1 MTRISS
7 ITVPKS
13 RCLSRPGNESRR
25 ISYGKA
31 PRVLWTLCSSATLG
45 RSGWLINCLSVII
58 KQSKRFTVMRFTS
71 NPGHIDK
78 QSLLVIGPTPPPYH
92 GVSVAMKAILESSLA
107 IKFDLLHVDL
117 ADRRGIEHV
126 DKPDLHD
133 VVLFLKQWGRLISL
147 LWLERPA
154 VAYLAIS
161 QSTIGFLRDSFLML
175 PAWIAGAHVVLHLHG
190 GNFKA
195 WYESRSF
202 LMRSYVRIVLR
213 RVSYVAVLGESFR
226 QLFDGLIASHRIA
239 VVPNGID
246 WPAVQK
252 PAWDQHK
259 LHRHRILHLSTLSR
273 LKGALVLL
281 AAIPTVLKI
290 RQDVE
295 FMLAGPWL
303 NEEDRREAE
312 SFIALHGLS
321 GHVVFTGPVSTLEHK
336 RSIYSSADLF
346 VFPGLQQEGQP
357 LVVLE
362 AMASGLPVLFTDRGC
377 LRDTVIEG
385 ECGLEVRSN
394 DPQHLAD
401 RLLWCFDRPE
411 EVERMGR
418 NAREHFE
425 RFYTSERLVL
435 CLGDL
440 FTLASGRCSPPSCL
454 SSVPLVSQQ
463 KPGSR

>member
-1 MTRISS
+1 MS
-7 ITVPKS
+7 
-13 RCLSRPGNESRR
+13 ESPA
-25 ISYGKA
+25 I
-31 PRVLWTLCSSATLG
+31 
-45 RSGWLINCLSVII
+45 
-58 KQSKRFTVMRFTS
+58 
-71 NPGHIDK
+71 
-78 QSLLVIGPTPPPYH
+78 LVIGPIPPPFH
-92 GVSVAMKAILESSLA
+92 GVSVAMDAVLKSPLRE
-107 IKFDLLHVDL
+107 KFRLCHLDL

-133 VVLFLKQWGRLISL
+133 VVLFLKQWGRLITL
-147 LWLERPA
+147 LRRERPA

-190 GNFKA
+190 GNFKT
-195 WYESRSF
+195 WYESRSS
-202 LMRSYVRIVLR
+202 LMRLYVRIILR

-226 QLFDGLIASHRIA
+226 RLFEGLIASNRVA

-252 PAWDQHK
+252 PAQKRHNP
-259 LHRHRILHLSTLSR
+259 HRHRILHLSTLSR

-281 AAIPTVLKI
+281 AAIPMVLKV

-295 FMLAGPWL
+295 FIFAGPWL

-312 SFIALHGLS
+312 SFIALHRLS
-321 GHVVFTGPVSTLEHK
+321 GHVVFAGPVSTLEHK

-401 RLLWCFDRPE
+401 RLLWCLDRPD

-418 NAREHFE
+418 NARERFE
-425 RFYTSERLVL
+425 RSYTSECFVRH
-435 CLGDL
+435 LGDL
-440 FTLASGRCSPPSCL
+440 FTLVSEGWSPLPHGAP
-454 SSVPLVSQQ
+454 VGAGGTKQY
-463 KPGSR
+463 RTR

>member
-1 MTRISS
+1 
-7 ITVPKS
+7 
-13 RCLSRPGNESRR
+13 
-25 ISYGKA
+25 
-31 PRVLWTLCSSATLG
+31 
-45 RSGWLINCLSVII
+45 
-58 KQSKRFTVMRFTS
+58 MRFIS
-71 NPGHIDK
+71 NPDHLDK
-78 QSLLVIGPTPPPYH
+78 QSVLIIGPTPPPYH

-107 IKFDLLHVDL
+107 AKFDLLHVDL

-133 VVLFLKQWGRLISL
+133 VVLFLKQWWSLISL
-147 LWLERPA
+147 LRQERPT

-161 QSTIGFLRDSFLML
+161 QSTVGFLRDSLLML

-202 LMRSYVRIVLR
+202 LMRMYVRMVLR
-213 RVSYVAVLGESFR
+213 RVSHMAILGESFR
-226 QLFDGLIASHRIA
+226 RLFEGLIASNRIA
-239 VVPNGID
+239 VVANGID

-252 PAWDQHK
+252 PARERHK
-259 LHRHRILHLSTLSR
+259 PQRYRILHLSTLSR

-281 AAIPTVLKI
+281 AAIPMVVKI

-312 SFIALHGLS
+312 SFIACHGLS

-377 LRDTVIEG
+377 LKDTVIEG
-385 ECGLEVRSN
+385 ECGIEVRSN

-401 RLLWCFDRPE
+401 RLLWCLDHPE

-418 NAREHFE
+418 SARERFE
-425 RFYTSERLVL
+425 RFYTRERLVL

-440 FTLASGRCSPPSCL
+440 FTLTSGGCRPPSRV
-454 SSVPLVSQQ
+454 SRAALVSEQ

>member
-1 MTRISS
+1 M
-7 ITVPKS
+7 P
-13 RCLSRPGNESRR
+13 ESPT
-25 ISYGKA
+25 I
-31 PRVLWTLCSSATLG
+31 
-45 RSGWLINCLSVII
+45 
-58 KQSKRFTVMRFTS
+58 
-71 NPGHIDK
+71 
-78 QSLLVIGPTPPPYH
+78 LVIGPTPPPFH
-92 GVSVAMKAILESSLA
+92 GVSVATEAVLKSALRERFRLCH
-107 IKFDLLHVDL
+107 LDL

-133 VVLFLKQWGRLISL
+133 VVLFLKQWWRLITL
-147 LWLERPA
+147 LRRERPA

-161 QSTIGFLRDSFLML
+161 QSTIGFLRDSLLLL

-202 LMRSYVRIVLR
+202 LMRMYVRMVLR

-226 QLFDGLIASHRIA
+226 RLFEGLIASNRVA

-246 WPAVQK
+246 WPAVQN
-252 PAWDQHK
+252 PAQERHNP
-259 LHRHRILHLSTLSR
+259 HRHRILHLSTLSR

-281 AAIPTVLKI
+281 AAIPMVVKI

-312 SFIALHGLS
+312 SFIARHGLS

-385 ECGLEVRSN
+385 ECGLEVRSG
-394 DPQHLAD
+394 DSEHLAD
-401 RLLWCFDRPE
+401 RLLWCLDHSE

-418 NAREHFE
+418 NARARFE
-425 RFYTSERLVL
+425 RFYTSEYFVRH
-435 CLGDL
+435 LGDL
-440 FTLASGRCSPPSCL
+440 FTLASAGWSHLPHGAPVGAGGTEQHRT
-454 SSVPLVSQQ
+454 
-463 KPGSR
+463 R

>member
-1 MTRISS
+1 M
-7 ITVPKS
+7 P
-13 RCLSRPGNESRR
+13 ESPT
-25 ISYGKA
+25 I
-31 PRVLWTLCSSATLG
+31 
-45 RSGWLINCLSVII
+45 
-58 KQSKRFTVMRFTS
+58 
-71 NPGHIDK
+71 
-78 QSLLVIGPTPPPYH
+78 LVIGPTPPPFH
-92 GVSVAMKAILESSLA
+92 GVSVATEAVLKSALRERFQLCH
-107 IKFDLLHVDL
+107 LDL

-126 DKPDLHD
+126 DKPDFHD
-133 VVLFLKQWGRLISL
+133 VVLFLNQWWKL
-147 LWLERPA
+147 LAILRKERPA
-154 VAYLAIS
+154 VAYLPIS
-161 QSTIGFLRDSFLML
+161 QTTIGFLRDSLLLL

-195 WYESRSF
+195 WCESRSF
-202 LMRSYVRIVLR
+202 LMRLYVRMVLR

-226 QLFDGLIASHRIA
+226 WLFDGLIASHRIA

-246 WPAVQK
+246 WPAVIK
-252 PAWDQHK
+252 PAREQHK
-259 LHRHRILHLSTLSR
+259 PHRHRILHLSTLSR

-281 AAIPTVLKI
+281 AAVPMVLKI

-312 SFIALHGLS
+312 SFILHHGLS
-321 GHVVFTGPVSTLEHK
+321 GHVVLTGPVSTLEHK

-401 RLLWCFDRPE
+401 RLLWFLDHPAE
-411 EVERMGR
+411 IERMGW
-418 NAREHFE
+418 NARARFE
-425 RFYTSERLVL
+425 RFYTSERFVHH
-435 CLGDL
+435 LGEL
-440 FTLASGRCSPPSCL
+440 FTL
-454 SSVPLVSQQ
+454 VSQT
-463 KPGSR
+463 SRSVLRGTDMAMASVKGRWFR

>member
-1 MTRISS
+1 MSDSPAI
-7 ITVPKS
+7 
-13 RCLSRPGNESRR
+13 
-25 ISYGKA
+25 
-31 PRVLWTLCSSATLG
+31 
-45 RSGWLINCLSVII
+45 
-58 KQSKRFTVMRFTS
+58 
-71 NPGHIDK
+71 
-78 QSLLVIGPTPPPYH
+78 LVIGPTPPPFH
-92 GVSVAMKAILESSLA
+92 GVSVATDALMKSSLRER
-107 IKFDLLHVDL
+107 FRLCHLDL

-126 DKPDLHD
+126 DKPDLYD
-133 VVLFLKQWGRLISL
+133 VVLFLKQWGRLITL
-147 LWLERPA
+147 LRRERPA

-161 QSTIGFLRDSFLML
+161 QSTIGFLRDSLLML
-175 PAWIAGAHVVLHLHG
+175 PAWIAGAHMVLHLHG

-202 LMRSYVRIVLR
+202 LMRLYVRMILQ

-226 QLFDGLIASHRIA
+226 RLFDGLIPSHRVA

-246 WPAVQK
+246 WSAVQK
-252 PAWDQHK
+252 PAGERHK
-259 LHRHRILHLSTLSR
+259 PHRHRILHLSTLSR

-281 AAIPTVLKI
+281 AAIPMVLKI

-312 SFIALHGLS
+312 SFILHHGLS

-394 DPQHLAD
+394 DPQHLAE
-401 RLLWCFDRPE
+401 RLLWCLDRPE
-411 EVERMGR
+411 EVERMGQ
-418 NAREHFE
+418 NARDHFE
-425 RFYTSERLVL
+425 RFYTSERLVQ

-440 FTLASGRCSPPSCL
+440 FTLASGGRRPL
-454 SSVPLVSQQ
+454 SLGASVGAGGTKQY
-463 KPGSR
+463 RTR

>member
-1 MTRISS
+1 
-7 ITVPKS
+7 
-13 RCLSRPGNESRR
+13 
-25 ISYGKA
+25 
-31 PRVLWTLCSSATLG
+31 
-45 RSGWLINCLSVII
+45 
-58 KQSKRFTVMRFTS
+58 MRFTS
-71 NPGHIDK
+71 NPGHHDK
-78 QSLLVIGPTPPPYH
+78 QSVLIIGPTPPPHH
-92 GVSVAMKAILESSLA
+92 GVSVAMIAILESSLA
-107 IKFDLLHVDL
+107 AKFDLLHVDL

-133 VVLFLKQWGRLISL
+133 VVLFLKQWGSLVSL
-147 LWLERPA
+147 LRRERPA

-161 QSTIGFLRDSFLML
+161 QSTIGFLRDSLLML

-202 LMRSYVRIVLR
+202 LMRMYVRMVLR
-213 RVSYVAVLGESFR
+213 RVSYVVVLGESFR
-226 QLFDGLIASHRIA
+226 RLFDGLIDSHRIA

-246 WPAVQK
+246 WPAVHK
-252 PAWDQHK
+252 PVVEPHK
-259 LHRHRILHLSTLSR
+259 PHRHRIVHLSTLSR

-281 AAIPTVLKI
+281 AAIPMVLKI

-295 FMLAGPWL
+295 FMLAGSWL
-303 NEEDRREAE
+303 NEDDRREAE
-312 SFIALHGLS
+312 AFVADHGLR
-321 GHVVFTGPVSTLEHK
+321 GHVVFPGPVSTLEHK

-377 LRDTVIEG
+377 LRDTVIER
-385 ECGLEVRSN
+385 ECGLEVRPN

-401 RLLWCFDRPE
+401 RILWCLDHPQ

-418 NAREHFE
+418 NARERFE
-425 RFYTSERLVL
+425 RFYTSERLVQ

-440 FTLASGRCSPPSCL
+440 FTLASGGRRPL
-454 SSVPLVSQQ
+454 SRGASVGAGGTKQY
-463 KPGSR
+463 RTR